1 MITVAPQNDICPHGN
16 TYPINAVPIVN
27 SKMITPEIQTVGFFM
42 GELKYTPRPMCMN
55 MIIKNKDAPFMCVYR
70 VIAPISTSRM
80 MWITESNLN
89 ST

>member
-1 MITVAPQNDICPHGN
+1 
-16 TYPINAVPIVN
+16 
-27 SKMITPEIQTVGFFM
+27 M

-55 MIIKNKDAPFMCVYR
+55 MIIKNNDAPFMCVYR